1 MANCISIEKQEN
13 RDCPL
18 EFLFHYSFGYLWS
31 SLFVSLFKNLI
42 SLPYDFTHIWN
53 IKNQTKQVDKSNK
66 NKHVDTDNREE
77 GVRGISCMM
86 IDGN

>member
-1 MANCISIEKQEN
+1 MGFDPHLDDLMEKWALALRTTMA
-13 RDCPL
+13 
-18 EFLFHYSFGYLWS
+18 
-31 SLFVSLFKNLI
+31 LFVSLFKNLI

-53 IKNQTKQVDKSNK
+53 IKNQTKQVDKSIK